1 MGTIGELSVL
11 QQFLLYILLLWSLF
25 WKGLALWRAS
35 KENQRNWFIVILL
48 FFIIINTLGILEII
62 YLFRFAKKRLT
73 LKELQ
78 GILKNAFY
86 SKRPPKKK

>member
-1 MGTIGELSVL
+1 MGNIGELAVY

-25 WKGLALWRAS
+25 WKGLALWRAA

-62 YLFRFAKKRLT
+62 YLFRFAKKRMT
-73 LKELQ
+73 LSEIKRS
-78 GILKNAFY
+78 IHKAFY
-86 SKRPPKKK
+86 NPQR